1 MLSWFAIV
9 SLAIFGIGTVTGVI
23 TNAFI
28 LVANFLVTVYGLCIQ
43 PGDLII
49 TTLGLSNIC
58 FQLTMAVNDFCAFL
72 WNEVYFS
79 FEVYAVI
86 NVLILFT
93 IISSFWFTVCLCVFY
108 CIQIL
113 IFTRPFLIKLKQNI
127 AKLVHW
133 LLLGSTFTSLTLSLP
148 AAWCV
153 DKGLSGNMISSVTV
167 NITLEGVVPR
177 LNPSFLLFSI
187 LLGCTLP
194 LILVG
199 ISNALII
206 ISLCSHAKNMMQGSS
221 SGAPRGEAGLR
232 AVRTVTSLLLIYILF
247 YVSEVFMFLDMFPP
261 ASPWMDVCLAVIYLY
276 SPVQSVILILGS
288 PKLKAMSIKILHH
301 SRCQRRK
308 LEGKQLVILTLPA
321 PE

>member
-1 MLSWFAIV
+1 MLSAFAVV
-9 SLAIFGIGTVTGVI
+9 SLAIFGIGTVTGII

-28 LVANFLVTVYGLCIQ
+28 LVVNFMVSVHSLCIQ

-72 WNEVYFS
+72 WDEVYFS

-93 IISSFWFTVCLCVFY
+93 IVSSFWFTVCLCVFY

-127 AKLVHW
+127 AKVVHW
-133 LLLGSTFTSLTLSLP
+133 LLLGSTFTSLTISLP

-153 DKGLSGNMISSVTV
+153 DKGVSENMTYSVTV
-167 NITLEGVVPR
+167 NITLEGVIPR
-177 LNPSFLLFSI
+177 LNPYFLLFSN

-194 LILVG
+194 LILVC
-199 ISNALII
+199 ISNVLII
-206 ISLCSHAKNMMQGSS
+206 RSLCSHAKNMARGSS
-221 SGAPRGEAGLR
+221 SGTPRGEAGLG
-232 AVRTVTSLLLIYILF
+232 AARTVTSLLLIYILF

-261 ASPWMDVCLAVIYLY
+261 ASPWMVVCLAVIYLY

-288 PKLKAMSIKILHH
+288 PKLKAMSIQILHH
-301 SRCQRRK
+301 SRCPRRK
-308 LEGKQLVILTLPA
+308 LDVKQLVILSLPA
-321 PE
+321 PA